1 MELLKGWYLLL
12 NLLFDF
18 VFVYCNQ
25 QSGIAPLHI
34 AVALPD
40 QTGVE
45 ITELLLRAGA
55 DPNIRD
61 CAFGYEENGRTPA
74 HIACSREDN
83 DQVLHF
89 VTPEIRQA
97 QSIFIFST
105 LFFSFDSF
113 LSLWCFSLRLS

>member
-61 CAFGYEENGRTPA
+61 CAFVYEENGRTPA

-83 DQVLHF
+83 DQVLHL

-97 QSIFIFST
+97 QSIFIFSI
-105 LFFSFDSF
+105 L
-113 LSLWCFSLRLS
+113 FSLLIHSCHCGVFL